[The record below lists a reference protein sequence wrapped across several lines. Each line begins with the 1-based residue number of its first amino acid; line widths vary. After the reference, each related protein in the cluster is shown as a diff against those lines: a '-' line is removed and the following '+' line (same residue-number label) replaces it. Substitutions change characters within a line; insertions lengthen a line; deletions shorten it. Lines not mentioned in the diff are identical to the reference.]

1 MLGLGDEEHNRRV
14 REMRE
19 NRRKARTVRYSEMEL
34 WNIWQ
39 FYIAACEQQGQ
50 QNSSPS
56 HQIYATSK
64 ERGVNENEKLFNELK
79 ADLIEG
85 DVTDIQDSSF

>member
-14 REMRE
+14 RDMRE
-19 NRRKARTVRYSEMEL
+19 KRRKARIVKLSEMEL

-50 QNSSPS
+50 QASSPGP
-56 HQIYATSK
+56 QIYATSR
-64 ERGVNENEKLFNELK
+64 ESGVNEKEKLFKELK
-79 ADLIEG
+79 ADLIGG
-85 DVTDIQDSSF
+85 DLTDL